1 MPGEGRLSSGN
12 RFRGINIDI
21 TRRARLS
28 LPQLLSLAIWVSL
41 TPVVLSIV
49 PIFALHIAPEIN
61 IKTLTKFNIRI

>member
-28 LPQLLSLAIWVSL
+28 LPVSL
-41 TPVVLSIV
+41 TPVVLSIG
-49 PIFALHIAPEIN
+49 PIFALHIAPEIQL
-61 IKTLTKFNIRI
+61 KTLTKFNIKM

>member
-28 LPQLLSLAIWVSL
+28 LSALLELSYNVVSL

-49 PIFALHIAPEIN
+49 PIFALPIAPEI
-61 IKTLTKFNIRI
+61 KT